1 MDLMIRQLLCG
12 AENHQDTES
21 LKKAYEFIKAANEGK
36 SALDSSES
44 FSSDLYVLC
53 AEQALQLGY
62 PEISATCLQMY
73 FKGNPPS
80 NQFLGRAHLC
90 EAQLHTPHSAD
101 NLEEF
106 EKSVIHYMKAI
117 NFAKED
123 SRYYFLIYNASVL
136 YWQMVRPFLKPGSRH
151 FLIPSLSQIV
161 AVLNEATKKD
171 KEWTAELMLELLECF
186 LDARK
191 TAEAA
196 EFSSTAA
203 AYIKVNVPH
212 KYPQLFS
219 IMVHHKLMDDSQMET
234 EMQESV
240 NLSVIYNIQALKS
253 KLGGKEMPQEAD
265 TYLQNAYKLLKQY
278 DHQSVTSIGDE
289 RMPLLLELA
298 RLSLTMKSIELS
310 YDCICDLKEFKNDD
324 PGRQIEIECLE
335 YEFQVLKL
343 GNKMKTY
350 ARSAVETLLNVIKS
364 LDVVLPRAIRM
375 GDPNLIQVV
384 CATQWNLCLP
394 LLQHNLRCNLR
405 KSLTNIAEILEK
417 IDSLMVEMR
426 CQVHVEIAHI
436 EEDED
441 RIEAA
446 MDHLQKAMHLDDKG
460 QYRDHLQMAF
470 NRLGLCSLLYQSP
483 ERREDKAIK
492 TIEQAKKARQKDS
505 VRKKRALLVNAG
517 LALAP
522 DTFQIVLDSENEA
535 KVSTGK
541 SRSQISFLCAKA
553 HHHTKS
559 VEKAGG
565 HLKRLGRENEK
576 ERIQIWADLAK
587 VARKQG
593 VWDVCR
599 TASRFCLLYDD
610 MIFKKT
616 SRPTKEIA
624 VSAVLS
630 EKKKKT
636 LESPDRMLSDP
647 SESSQPAKSLSPDL
661 LRTFAEVGFIN
672 AEATIHL
679 LHSEGTQ
686 LNDQA
691 VPPEDLSQH
700 PIGYVS
706 LPPSQDP
713 EWLEYCSWIKNLSQ
727 YAMKSLLRSA
737 EIGQEINEAWI
748 VHNAVVYVLNHNRHL
763 IAAGRQRELV
773 APLQKLLNIMKVTGH
788 CGNTVILVTL
798 CNALARGLMLS
809 WIPPFPKNEEMK
821 TVESTTEKYKK
832 AAIKIIEKP
841 NQAQITSVDPS
852 GVLEIKSAL
861 EICEFALHLT
871 NGSLPEE
878 VIPIHVRQQLI
889 VTWVKAKQLSQ
900 QQIGPKLGTD
910 SENGNGGQDPMTKV
924 LVALEMYSCN
934 GLGLME
940 FTVPSLT
947 QLVTLALECS
957 WSDVLVEL
965 QTLTR
970 LTHFAYALRDHDK
983 VMLCSQ
989 AVTQLHERSFKDVT
1003 SKTSKV
1009 GEREF
1014 RAEMLSTAYCVRGK
1028 SIMEN
1033 LAGKNELRFAAVAS
1047 FVQSARFAGIARSSE
1062 LVMLAT
1068 RHFWNACLPL
1078 LGSKVHREKLK
1089 VPTRTIIK
1097 IINESE
1103 SRNQEETESSLL
1115 LHQWP
1120 TMDFQTTGTTEGCF
1134 CPGAED
1140 DLTLRA
1146 SLYGLLFHMHADKND
1161 WETGLKV
1168 LDEAIQAL
1176 PRTSHRLLIFKH
1188 MVIVKAK
1195 LGLSFL
1201 RDIQKFKDESEDYL
1215 SHMWHRLALNSKDLH
1230 RQLTCFQN
1238 AIEALQKQENA
1249 WQKVDF
1255 LMEFAEWLYFKQFPL
1270 TDAIYQLN
1278 WAIDISLQMTYSLN
1292 LVEEEEKSYLTPAA
1306 YLETQTSKEIKQ
1318 ITINDIRNVR
1328 QLETLFRAHTIM
1340 AFILPHSSSNHQ
1352 EHCLMAY
1359 AYVMRIWKI
1368 SLATAGNHIQAA
1380 NRTPVTGQQSTP
1392 SKKEKQKSKGK
1403 DKESKENPKPKKE
1416 SKPVQPVLVKPA
1428 DTMPGSVEEWAL
1440 YDCPEEIITVF
1451 KQHPDGCSINRESF
1465 LKPTY
1470 SLYYLDLLV
1479 KVMQTISLTHL
1490 TLPIL
1495 HLAKVIVDVAVDC
1508 RSLSDLYH
1516 LRIAQTCYDLKL
1528 SRAASFH
1535 EEKVGGIYIN
1545 EMEQANCRKEIA
1557 LRKEKNVQPTK
1568 KEEAGNTL
1576 DQKTIPGLTQ
1586 DKPLEAKEK
1595 ILNINAETG
1604 KGLCSL
1610 SFPYLWISKA
1620 EALLE
1625 LGLYQ
1630 PTRLLLAEAYA
1641 ALQELNDPCAVS
1653 KCLHLLAELA
1663 IKENKYGQAKALIEA
1678 AQHIGGNEEFWYK
1691 STLSFVETIVAG
1703 EREGKERMACNIL
1716 QKTINV
1722 FQIVLKERPN
1732 RDCLLGFWITSLEA
1746 RKIDFQIMLYQN
1758 SESGNTS
1765 QLPSVPEEICE
1776 ALMQLGEDFLHFGYI
1791 EHSTEIKMKHAKL
1804 ISLLAKN
1811 EKNEEAKHSYYLES
1825 HVLAQRAVAE
1835 EEERFQNIQ
1844 SLSPCDE
1851 TQNIS
1856 TPLMRKLANLKLSL
1870 VEITLDILQV
1880 IQTET
1885 FIKQLEKESL
1895 KRILSEYMRNTSDVT
1910 SEEYKWFMLSRTLA
1924 PEILAHLAILPILS
1938 TGCTEIRANFLHF
1951 MGKTLHLLAIQVDP
1965 VNPSSYWDDNFLLAA
1980 KLNASN
1986 EFAEDT
1992 ESNKSAIP
2000 SLESHLNEPM
2010 GEKQRRKG
2018 IELKQRM
2025 VLAQRYLSQATE
2037 VFLQSMSITFSNNIL
2052 HTLAASSLEMVEC
2065 LGRLDPNAAVQFLAV
2080 YQSCSASLMMKEIL
2094 LTATRDTSSSQP
2106 AALLQLLQQLELQGK
2121 TTSQLFTKA
2130 EAKLATISKAWQN
2143 LCVPIQHF
2151 NILNE
2156 IPSNFH
2162 IVILQHSEDRS
2173 FLYSAI
2179 LEKPKFIVGA
2189 KGKPLQIGGHSKISR
2204 IAVDSASLSRLIAD
2218 VQDFKQK
2225 VKTSLFKETQFSLG
2239 GEAQAKTPILAAEE
2253 ENMQRFSNIWKSME
2267 NYLRPVLSVFNSS
2280 DLRIPTPSLSIEEG
2294 KPKSREKDSPGA
2306 PAEAADYAI
2315 IMADRL
2321 LQELPLEALSVFEE
2335 GMVLSVSREFSL
2347 QMLHNR
2353 LRKEEPAEVVIK
2365 KEGKGTKDPKT
2376 KGGQKKNTKSAPLS
2390 RVLPPN
2396 CIGIDTNNF
2405 KYIVDPFE
2413 EATAVEHLS
2422 PSFKMREILER
2433 YRDQFTSR
2441 WVGFIGKKSFP
2452 SQAEWEQ
2459 FLTDCSA
2466 FLFYGMEQFSTHILV
2481 DRLAAMNLRDCQLV
2495 ILLDMV
2501 QSTQSLQRRSKF
2513 DENKST
2519 RQLLIERPI
2528 ETAVLLSLCGVH
2540 SVIIN
2545 QWHTTLQ
2552 HNARRLQVLCE
2563 NLLRTGRTNGKTVHL
2578 FHRQGMEEMV
2588 IEEESL
2594 KTVKERK
2601 TSHPS
2606 TSRILVSE
2614 LKLPLSAYNLVIYG
2628 LPNLMVI

>member
-12 AENHQDTES
+12 AENHQDSES
-21 LKKAYEFIKAANEGK
+21 LKNAYEFIKAATEGK

-53 AEQALQLGY
+53 AEQALKLGY
-62 PEISATCLQMY
+62 PEMSTDCLQMY
-73 FKGNPPS
+73 FKGKPPL

-161 AVLNEATKKD
+161 AVLNEAAEKD
-171 KEWTAELMLELLECF
+171 KEWRAELMLELLECF

-212 KYPQLFS
+212 KYQQLFS

-240 NLSVIYNIQALKS
+240 CLSVIHNIQTLKS
-253 KLGGKEMPQEAD
+253 KLDGKEMPQEAN

-278 DHQSVTSIGDE
+278 DDRSLTSVGGE
-289 RMPLLLELA
+289 RLPLLLELA

-343 GNKMKTY
+343 GNKIKTY
-350 ARSAVETLLNVIKS
+350 ARSAVETQLNVIKS
-364 LDVVLPRAIRM
+364 LDVVLLRAIRM

-405 KSLTNIAEILEK
+405 KSLMNIAEILEK

-426 CQVHVEIAHI
+426 CQIHMEIAHI

-446 MDHLQKAMHLDDKG
+446 MDHLQKAMHLDDRG
-460 QYRDHLQMAF
+460 QYQDHLQMVF
-470 NRLGLCSLLYQSP
+470 NRLHLCSMLYQSP
-483 ERREDKAIK
+483 ERQEDKAIK

-505 VRKKRALLVNAG
+505 VREKRALLVNAG

-522 DTFQIVLDSENEA
+522 DTFQIVLDSENDA

-610 MIFKKT
+610 MKFKKT
-616 SRPTKEIA
+616 SQPTKEIA
-624 VSAVLS
+624 VSMVLS

-636 LESPDRMLSDP
+636 VENPDRLLSAP
-647 SESSQPAKSLSPDL
+647 SELSSPAKSLSPDL

-679 LHSEGTQ
+679 LHCEGTQ

-706 LPPSQDP
+706 LPPAQDP
-713 EWLEYCSWIKNLSQ
+713 EWLEYCSWVENLSQ

-748 VHNAVVYVLNHNRHL
+748 VHNAVVYVLNHNKHL
-763 IAAGRQRELV
+763 IATGRQKELV
-773 APLQKLLNIMKVTGH
+773 APLQKLLDIMKVTGH
-788 CGNTVILVTL
+788 SGNTVILVML

-809 WIPPFPKNEEMK
+809 WIPPFSKNEEMK
-821 TVESTTEKYKK
+821 TMETTSEKNKK
-832 AAIKIIEKP
+832 AAIKGFEKP
-841 NQAQITSVDPS
+841 NQAQIMSVDPN

-889 VTWVKAKQLSQ
+889 ATWVKAKQLSQ
-900 QQIGPKLGTD
+900 QQIGRKLGTD
-910 SENGNGGQDPMTKV
+910 SENSNGGQDLMTKV

-940 FTVPSLT
+940 FAVPSLT
-947 QLVTLALECS
+947 QLVTMALECN
-957 WSDVLVEL
+957 WSDALVEL

-970 LTHFAYALRDHDK
+970 LTHFAYVLHDHET

-989 AVTQLHERSFKDVT
+989 AVTQLDERGFKDVT

-1009 GEREF
+1009 GEHKF
-1014 RAEMLSTAYCVRGK
+1014 RAEMLSTTYCIQGK

-1033 LAGKNELRFAAVAS
+1033 LAGKKELRFAAVAS
-1047 FVQSARFAGIARSSE
+1047 FVQSARFAGKARSSE

-1089 VPTRTIIK
+1089 VPTQAIIK

-1103 SRNQEETESSLL
+1103 SRNQEETESALL

-1120 TMDFQTTGTTEGCF
+1120 TMDFQIIGTMEGCF
-1134 CPGAED
+1134 RPGAED

-1146 SLYGLLFHMHADKND
+1146 SLYGLLFHMHSDNND

-1168 LDEAIQAL
+1168 LDEAILAL

-1195 LGLSFL
+1195 LGLSFMM
-1201 RDIQKFKDESEDYL
+1201 DIQKFKDESEDYL

-1238 AIEALQKQENA
+1238 AIQALQKQEST

-1270 TDAIYQLN
+1270 NDAIYQLN

-1292 LVEEEEKSYLTPAA
+1292 LIEEEEKSYLAQAA
-1306 YLETQTSKEIKQ
+1306 FLETQPSKEIKQ

-1328 QLETLFRAHTIM
+1328 QLETLVRAHTIM
-1340 AFILPHSSSNHQ
+1340 AFILPHGSSNHQ

-1359 AYVMRIWKI
+1359 AYVLRIWKV

-1380 NRTPVTGQQSTP
+1380 NRTPVTSQQSTP
-1392 SKKEKQKSKGK
+1392 SKKEKQKSKRK
-1403 DKESKENPKPKKE
+1403 DKENKENPKPKKE
-1416 SKPVQPVLVKPA
+1416 TKPVQPVLMKPA
-1428 DTMPGSVEEWAL
+1428 ETMPGSVEEWAS
-1440 YDCPEEIITVF
+1440 YDCPEEVLAIF
-1451 KQHPDGCSINRESF
+1451 KQHLGGCAINSESF

-1495 HLAKVIVDVAVDC
+1495 HLAKVIVDVTVDC

-1516 LRIAQTCYDLKL
+1516 LRIAQMCYDLKL
-1528 SRAASFH
+1528 SHAATFH
-1535 EEKVGGIYIN
+1535 EEKVGGIYIY

-1557 LRKEKNVQPTK
+1557 LRKEKNEQPTK
-1568 KEEAGNTL
+1568 KEEARNTL
-1576 DQKTIPGLTQ
+1576 DQKTNPGLTQ
-1586 DKPLEAKEK
+1586 GKPLDAKEK
-1595 ILNINAETG
+1595 ILDINSETG

-1620 EALLE
+1620 EMLLE

-1630 PTRLLLAEAYA
+1630 PARLLLAEAHA
-1641 ALQELNDPCAVS
+1641 AFQELNDPCAVS

-1678 AQHIGGNEEFWYK
+1678 AQDIGGNEEFWYK
-1691 STLSFVETIVAG
+1691 STLSFVETVVAG

-1765 QLPSVPEEICE
+1765 QLPFVPEEICE
-1776 ALMQLGEDFLHFGYI
+1776 TLMQLGEDFLHFGFI
-1791 EHSTEIKMKHAKL
+1791 EHSIEMKMKHAKFK
-1804 ISLLAKN
+1804 SLFAKN
-1811 EKNEEAKHSYYLES
+1811 EKNEEEKHSYYLES

-1844 SLSPCDE
+1844 SLTPCNE

-1856 TPLMRKLANLKLSL
+1856 TPLMRKLANMKLSL
-1870 VEITLDILQV
+1870 VEISLDILQV

-1910 SEEYKWFMLSRTLA
+1910 SNEYKWFTLSRTLA
-1924 PEILAHLAILPILS
+1924 PKTLAHLATLPILA
-1938 TGCTEIRANFLHF
+1938 TGCPEIRANFLHL
-1951 MGKTLHLLAIQVDP
+1951 MGKALHLLAIQVDP
-1965 VNPSSYWDDNFLLAA
+1965 VNPSSYWDDNFWLEA

-1992 ESNKSAIP
+1992 ESNKSAVP
-2000 SLESHLNEPM
+2000 SLESHLSEPM
-2010 GEKQRRKG
+2010 GEKQRKKG
-2018 IELKQRM
+2018 IELKKKM

-2037 VFLQSMSITFSNNIL
+2037 IFLQSMSIAFSNNIL

-2065 LGRLDPNAAVQFLAV
+2065 LGRLDPNAAVQFLAL

-2106 AALLQLLQQLELQGK
+2106 AALLQLLRQLELQGK
-2121 TTSQLFTKA
+2121 MTCQLSTKA
-2130 EAKLATISKAWQN
+2130 VTKLASISKAWQN

-2156 IPSNFH
+2156 IPSNFRV
-2162 IVILQHSEDRS
+2162 VILQHSEDRS

-2179 LEKPKFIVGA
+2179 LEKPKFTVGA
-2189 KGKPLQIGGHSKISR
+2189 KGKPLQIGGHCKISR

-2218 VQDFKQK
+2218 VHDFKQK
-2225 VKTSLFKETQFSLG
+2225 VKISLFKETQFSLG
-2239 GEAQAKTPILAAEE
+2239 GEVQAKTLILAAEE
-2253 ENMQRFSNIWKSME
+2253 ENMQRFSSIWKSME

-2294 KPKSREKDSPGA
+2294 KPKSREKDSPGI
-2306 PAEAADYAI
+2306 PAEAVDYAV

-2321 LQELPLEALSVFEE
+2321 LQELPLEALSFFEE
-2335 GMVLSVSREFSL
+2335 GMISSISREVSL

-2353 LRKEEPAEVVIK
+2353 LRKEEPEVVIK
-2365 KEGKGTKDPKT
+2365 KESKGTKDPKT
-2376 KGGQKKNTKSAPLS
+2376 KGGQKRNTKSAPLS
-2390 RVLPPN
+2390 RVVPPN
-2396 CIGIDTNNF
+2396 CIGVDTNNF

-2413 EATAVEHLS
+2413 EATAIEYLS
-2422 PSFKMREILER
+2422 PSFRMREILER
-2433 YRDQFTSR
+2433 YQDQFTSR
-2441 WVGFIGKKSFP
+2441 WVGFIGNKCFP

-2459 FLTDCSA
+2459 FLTNCSA
-2466 FLFYGMEQFSTHILV
+2466 FLFYGMEQFATHILV
-2481 DRLAAMNLRDCQLV
+2481 DRLAAMNLQDCQLV

-2501 QSTQSLQRRSKF
+2501 QSSQSLQRRSKF
-2513 DENKST
+2513 DENKSNQ
-2519 RQLLIERPI
+2519 QLLIERPI

-2540 SVIIN
+2540 SVMIN

-2552 HNARRLQVLCE
+2552 HNARRLQLLCE
-2563 NLLRTGRTNGKTVHL
+2563 NLLRTGKTSGKTVHL
-2578 FHRQGMEEMV
+2578 FHRQGVEEMV
-2588 IEEESL
+2588 IEEDSL
-2594 KTVKERK
+2594 KTAKERK
-2601 TSHPS
+2601 TSRPS

-2614 LKLPLSAYNLVIYG
+2614 FKLPSSAYNLVIYG
-2628 LPNLMVI
+2628 LPNLIII